1 MSWSMLLKVHASSLT
16 RLHAPRSFYT
26 YYFKLF
32 LAEDMTFTIGSCS
45 SSRFVILLLNMLTWE
60 NETVD
65 LSIFINEGLLGLL
78 QCILR
83 SGYFLYPVRTHAVQP
98 HVNVTC

>member
-1 MSWSMLLKVHASSLT
+1 MHASSLT
-16 RLHAPRSFYT
+16 TLHAPRSFYT
-26 YYFKLF
+26 YCFKLY
-32 LAEDMTFTIGSCS
+32 LAEDMSFTIGSCS
-45 SSRFVILLLNMLTWE
+45 SSHFVILLLNMLTWE

-83 SGYFLYPVRTHAVQP
+83 SDYVLYAL
-98 HVNVTC
+98 